1 MKMNV
6 KFDIIFMN
14 NASKKVKILQKQEN
28 VSEDKDYLCFENV
41 ELDLPDGEYTYAVIC
56 NERIDVRYD
65 VKNDLLETVV
75 LTDEGN
81 VPLKVLRPFT
91 GLLLVKNE
99 NKKTLFYNPKR
110 EDGVYTQ
117 NLTIFYYN
125 EQINRH
131 NNKDNKENE
140 EQIYG

>member
-1 MKMNV
+1 MKM

-41 ELDLPDGEYTYAVIC
+41 ALDLPDGEYTYAVIC

-75 LTDEGN
+75 MTDEGN
-81 VPLKVLRPFT
+81 VPLRVLRPFT
-91 GLLLVKNE
+91 GLLMVKNE
-99 NKKTLFYNPKR
+99 GKKTLFYNPKR
-110 EDGVYTQ
+110 EHGVSAQ

-125 EQINRH
+125 E
-131 NNKDNKENE
+131 
-140 EQIYG
+140 

>member
-1 MKMNV
+1 MKMN
-6 KFDIIFMN
+6 FDIIFVN

-41 ELDLPDGEYTYAVIC
+41 ELDLPDGEYTYAAIY
-56 NERIDVRYD
+56 NARDDVRYD

-81 VPLKVLRPFT
+81 VPLRVLRPFT
-91 GLLLVKNE
+91 GLLMVKNK

-110 EDGVYTQ
+110 EDGVYAQ

-125 EQINRH
+125 E
-131 NNKDNKENE
+131 
-140 EQIYG
+140 

>member
-1 MKMNV
+1 MKMNMN
-6 KFDIIFMN
+6 FDIIFVN

-41 ELDLPDGEYTYAVIC
+41 VLDLPDGEYTYAAIC

-65 VKNDLLETVV
+65 VKNDLLETIVM
-75 LTDEGN
+75 TDEGN
-81 VPLKVLRPFT
+81 VPLRVLRPFT
-91 GLLLVKNE
+91 GLLMAKNE
-99 NKKTLFYNPKR
+99 KKKTLFYNPTR

-125 EQINRH
+125 DRKRRTE
-131 NNKDNKENE
+131 K
-140 EQIYG
+140 

>member
-1 MKMNV
+1 MKM

-28 VSEDKDYLCFENV
+28 VSEDQDCLRFENV
-41 ELDLPDGEYTYAVIC
+41 ELDLPDGEYTYAAIW
-56 NERIDVRYD
+56 NARDDVRYD

-75 LTDEGN
+75 MTNVGN
-81 VPLKVLRPFT
+81 VPLKVLRPLT
-91 GLLLVKNE
+91 GLLMVKNE

-110 EDGVYTQ
+110 KDGVYTQ

-125 EQINRH
+125 E
-131 NNKDNKENE
+131 
-140 EQIYG
+140 

>member
-1 MKMNV
+1 MKM

-28 VSEDKDYLCFENV
+28 VSEDEDYLCFENV

-65 VKNDLLETVV
+65 VKNDLLETIVM
-75 LTDEGN
+75 TDEGN

-91 GLLLVKNE
+91 GLLMVKNE
-99 NKKTLFYNPKR
+99 GKKTLFYNPKK
-110 EDGVYTQ
+110 EDGVYAQ

-125 EQINRH
+125 E
-131 NNKDNKENE
+131 
-140 EQIYG
+140 

>member
-1 MKMNV
+1 MKM
-6 KFDIIFMN
+6 KFDIIFVN

-28 VSEDKDYLCFENV
+28 VSEDKDYLRFENV
-41 ELDLPDGEYTYAVIC
+41 ELDLPDGEYTYAAIC
-56 NERIDVRYD
+56 NVRDDVRYD

-75 LTDEGN
+75 MAGEWN
-81 VPLKVLRPFT
+81 VPLKVLRPLT
-91 GLLLVKNE
+91 GLLMVKNE

-125 EQINRH
+125 E
-131 NNKDNKENE
+131 
-140 EQIYG
+140 

>member
-1 MKMNV
+1 MEMKM

-28 VSEDKDYLCFENV
+28 VSDGKDCLLFENV

-65 VKNDLLETVV
+65 VKNDLLETIVMADDGFV
-75 LTDEGN
+75 SLR
-81 VPLKVLRPFT
+81 VLRPFT
-91 GLLLVKNE
+91 GLLMVKNE
-99 NKKTLFYNPKR
+99 GKKTLFYNPTR

-125 EQINRH
+125 E
-131 NNKDNKENE
+131 
-140 EQIYG
+140 

>member
-1 MKMNV
+1 MNV

-28 VSEDKDYLCFENV
+28 VSEDKDCLRFENV
-41 ELDLPDGEYTYAVIC
+41 RLNLPDGEYTYAVIC

-75 LTDEGN
+75 MTDEGN
-81 VPLKVLRPFT
+81 VPLRVLRPFT
-91 GLLLVKNE
+91 GLLMVENK
-99 NKKTLFYNPKR
+99 NKKTLFYNPTR

-117 NLTIFYYN
+117 NLNIFYYN
-125 EQINRH
+125 DFYTIL
-131 NNKDNKENE
+131 
-140 EQIYG
+140 

>member
-1 MKMNV
+1 MKM
-6 KFDIIFMN
+6 KFDIIFVN

-41 ELDLPDGEYTYAVIC
+41 ELGLPDGEYTYAAIC

-65 VKNDLLETVV
+65 VKNDLLETIV

-91 GLLLVKNE
+91 GLLMVKNE

-125 EQINRH
+125 E
-131 NNKDNKENE
+131 
-140 EQIYG
+140 

>member
-1 MKMNV
+1 MMMN
-6 KFDIIFMN
+6 FDIIFVN

-41 ELDLPDGEYTYAVIC
+41 ELDLPDGEYTYAAIY
-56 NERIDVRYD
+56 NARDDVRYD

-75 LTDEGN
+75 MTDEGN
-81 VPLKVLRPFT
+81 VPLKVLRPLM
-91 GLLLVKNE
+91 GLLMVKNE

-110 EDGVYTQ
+110 EDGVYAQ

-125 EQINRH
+125 E
-131 NNKDNKENE
+131 
-140 EQIYG
+140 

>member
-1 MKMNV
+1 MKMN
-6 KFDIIFMN
+6 FDIIFVN

-41 ELDLPDGEYTYAVIC
+41 ELDLPDGEYTYAAIY
-56 NERIDVRYD
+56 NARDDVRYD

-75 LTDEGN
+75 MTNEGN
-81 VPLKVLRPFT
+81 VPLKVLRPFM
-91 GLLLVKNE
+91 GLLMVKNE

-110 EDGVYTQ
+110 EDGVYAQ

-125 EQINRH
+125 E
-131 NNKDNKENE
+131 
-140 EQIYG
+140 

>member
-1 MKMNV
+1 MKMN
-6 KFDIIFMN
+6 FDIIFVN

-41 ELDLPDGEYTYAVIC
+41 ELDLPDGEYTYAAIY
-56 NERIDVRYD
+56 NARDDVRYD

-81 VPLKVLRPFT
+81 VPLKVLRPLM
-91 GLLLVKNE
+91 GLLMVKNE

-110 EDGVYTQ
+110 EDGVYAQ

-125 EQINRH
+125 E
-131 NNKDNKENE
+131 
-140 EQIYG
+140 

>member
-1 MKMNV
+1 MNMRC
-6 KFDIIFMN
+6 DIIFLN

-28 VSEDKDYLCFENV
+28 VSDGKDCLLFENV

-56 NERIDVRYD
+56 NERSDVHCD
-65 VKNDLLETVV
+65 VKNDLLETIV
-75 LTDEGN
+75 LAGEGN

-91 GLLLVKNE
+91 GLLMVKNE
-99 NKKTLFYNPKR
+99 DKKTLFYNPTR

-125 EQINRH
+125 E
-131 NNKDNKENE
+131 
-140 EQIYG
+140 

>member
-1 MKMNV
+1 MKM

-28 VSEDKDYLCFENV
+28 VSDGKDCLLFENV

-56 NERIDVRYD
+56 NERIDVCYD
-65 VKNDLLETVV
+65 VKNDLLETIVM
-75 LTDEGN
+75 TDDGN
-81 VPLKVLRPFT
+81 VPLRVLRPFT
-91 GLLLVKNE
+91 GLLMVKNE
-99 NKKTLFYNPKR
+99 GKKTLFYNPTR

-125 EQINRH
+125 E
-131 NNKDNKENE
+131 
-140 EQIYG
+140 

>member
-1 MKMNV
+1 MKM

-28 VSEDKDYLCFENV
+28 VSEDKDCLRFENV
-41 ELDLPDGEYTYAVIC
+41 KLNLPDGEYTYAVIC

-65 VKNDLLETVV
+65 VKNDLLETIV

-91 GLLLVKNE
+91 GLLMVENK
-99 NKKTLFYNPKR
+99 NKKTLFYNPTR

-117 NLTIFYYN
+117 NLNIFYYN
-125 EQINRH
+125 DFSTIL
-131 NNKDNKENE
+131 
-140 EQIYG
+140 

>member
-1 MKMNV
+1 MKM

-28 VSEDKDYLCFENV
+28 VSEDEDCLRFENV
-41 ELDLPDGEYTYAVIC
+41 ELDLPDGEYTYAVIW

-75 LTDEGN
+75 MTNKGN

-91 GLLLVKNE
+91 GLLMVKNE
-99 NKKTLFYNPKR
+99 NKKTLFYNPKK
-110 EDGVYTQ
+110 EDGVYAQ

-125 EQINRH
+125 E
-131 NNKDNKENE
+131 
-140 EQIYG
+140 

>member
-1 MKMNV
+1 MKM

-28 VSEDKDYLCFENV
+28 VSEDKDCLRFENV
-41 ELDLPDGEYTYAVIC
+41 KLDLPDGEYTYAVIC

-65 VKNDLLETVV
+65 VKNDLLETIV

-91 GLLLVKNE
+91 GLLMVKNE
-99 NKKTLFYNPKR
+99 NKKTLFYNPKK
-110 EDGVYTQ
+110 EDGVYAQ

-125 EQINRH
+125 E
-131 NNKDNKENE
+131 
-140 EQIYG
+140 

>member
-1 MKMNV
+1 MEMKM

-28 VSEDKDYLCFENV
+28 VSEDNDCLRFENV
-41 ELDLPDGEYTYAVIC
+41 KLDLPDGEYTYAVIC

-65 VKNDLLETVV
+65 VKNDLLETIVM
-75 LTDEGN
+75 TDEGN

-91 GLLLVKNE
+91 GLLMVKNE

-125 EQINRH
+125 E
-131 NNKDNKENE
+131 
-140 EQIYG
+140 

>member
-1 MKMNV
+1 MKMN
-6 KFDIIFMN
+6 FDIIFVN

-41 ELDLPDGEYTYAVIC
+41 ELDLPDGEYTYAAIY
-56 NERIDVRYD
+56 NARDDVRYD

-75 LTDEGN
+75 MTNEGN
-81 VPLKVLRPFT
+81 VPLKVLRPFM
-91 GLLLVKNE
+91 GLLMVKNE

-110 EDGVYTQ
+110 EDGVYAQ

-125 EQINRH
+125 V
-131 NNKDNKENE
+131 
-140 EQIYG
+140 